1 MKLSALL
8 ESAEP
13 GILNLTDAA
22 ESSAS
27 GIVSR
32 TVLDAD
38 QLRVT
43 LFSFAAG
50 QSLTEHATPARA
62 LVQILS
68 GSCEFVL
75 AGKASVL
82 KAGDFVHMPPGAL
95 HAVRATEAFTMLL
108 TLLRS
113 SPDA

>member
-1 MKLSALL
+1 MMSDDEIVAVMAHELAHVQSQHVLYK
-8 ESAEP
+8 
-13 GILNLTDAA
+13 IAA
-22 ESSAS
+22 
-27 GIVSR
+27 R
-32 TVLDAD
+32 
-38 QLRVT
+38 

-113 SPDA
+113 SPYA